1 MGVHIS
7 TYKWLIPSQD
17 YPSTLSLIKYLFHSS
32 VGYLNSQDVLYVCD
46 SLGCNVTSDQTKM
59 MQILYT
65 CGSKRPKSK
74 SGWIQRGGGF
84 VSLTIM
90 VYYDFLVSD
99 SLHIFGLHL
108 VGSGFVFCFFLLLL
122 VFVFFYSMKR
132 RMHSQISIALMVLD
146 CGKNPEPLE

>member
-1 MGVHIS
+1 
-7 TYKWLIPSQD
+7 
-17 YPSTLSLIKYLFHSS
+17 
-32 VGYLNSQDVLYVCD
+32 
-46 SLGCNVTSDQTKM
+46 M

-108 VGSGFVFCFFLLLL
+108 VGSGFVFVFFFLLLL

>member
-1 MGVHIS
+1 
-7 TYKWLIPSQD
+7 
-17 YPSTLSLIKYLFHSS
+17 
-32 VGYLNSQDVLYVCD
+32 
-46 SLGCNVTSDQTKM
+46 M
-59 MQILYT
+59 MQVLYT

-108 VGSGFVFCFFLLLL
+108 VGWGFVFVFLLLL

>member
-1 MGVHIS
+1 
-7 TYKWLIPSQD
+7 
-17 YPSTLSLIKYLFHSS
+17 
-32 VGYLNSQDVLYVCD
+32 
-46 SLGCNVTSDQTKM
+46 M

-108 VGSGFVFCFFLLLL
+108 VGSGFVFFFCFFVVVSFCFLLLNE
-122 VFVFFYSMKR
+122 KT
-132 RMHSQISIALMVLD
+132 HALTD
-146 CGKNPEPLE
+146 

>member
-1 MGVHIS
+1 MLDTWTRKMCCMFV
-7 TYKWLIPSQD
+7 
-17 YPSTLSLIKYLFHSS
+17 
-32 VGYLNSQDVLYVCD
+32 

-59 MQILYT
+59 MQVLYT

-99 SLHIFGLHL
+99 SLHICGLHL
-108 VGSGFVFCFFLLLL
+108 VGWGFVLLLL
-122 VFVFFYSMKR
+122 LFFQVNWNGIKLIRVNQEFFFVLF
-132 RMHSQISIALMVLD
+132 
-146 CGKNPEPLE
+146 C